1 MAIEKK
7 YKYWAPKSPV
17 LRGRERVGGISVSG
31 RLKRNDLW
39 GQKKISKRVFRLDV
53 KKKKKV
59 FQSGGKID
67 QVYLM
72 LLTDKER

>member
-17 LRGRERVGGISVSG
+17 LRGRERGGGISVSG
-31 RLKRNDLW
+31 RLKRNGLW

-53 KKKKKV
+53 KKKKGISKWR
-59 FQSGGKID
+59 QDWSIISNASD
-67 QVYLM
+67 
-72 LLTDKER
+72 R